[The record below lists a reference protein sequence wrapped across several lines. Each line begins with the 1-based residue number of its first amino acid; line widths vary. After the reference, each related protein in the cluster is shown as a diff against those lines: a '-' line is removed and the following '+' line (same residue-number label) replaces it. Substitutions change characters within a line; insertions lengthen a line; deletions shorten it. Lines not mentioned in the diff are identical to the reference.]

1 MKICLFGASSDYIKQ
16 SYIDSV
22 EQFGEMLA
30 RRGHTLVFGAGATG
44 LMGAAARGTRR
55 GGGKIIGISPTI
67 FDQGGLL
74 YKDCDEMLYTETM
87 HERKALLRSK
97 ADAFA
102 ITPGGVGT
110 FDEFFEVLTL
120 RQLGVLTKPI
130 GILNLE
136 GVYDP
141 LLNLLEKTI
150 EGGFMSE
157 ECRVLWHSES
167 DPAAL
172 LDYLERAIL
181 DPKEN
186 KNYAYMPIPPEE
198 RGKEVE

>member
-1 MKICLFGASSDYIKQ
+1 MVICLFGASSDYIQK
-16 SYIDSV
+16 SYIESV
-22 EQFGEMLA
+22 ERFGEILA
-30 RRGHTLVFGAGATG
+30 GAGHTLLFGAGATG

-55 GGGKIIGISPTI
+55 AGGKVIGIAPSF
-67 FDQGGLL
+67 FDSQGVL
-74 YKDCDEMLYTETM
+74 YDDCDEMIYTETM
-87 HERKALLRSK
+87 HERKALLRGK

-102 ITPGGVGT
+102 IVPGGIGT

-120 RQLGVLTKPI
+120 RQLGVMEKPI

-141 LLNLLEKTI
+141 LLTLLDKTI
-150 EGGFMSE
+150 ENGFMSE

-172 LDYLERAIL
+172 LAYLEKAAAE
-181 DPKEN
+181 PPTGKS
-186 KNYAYMPIPPEE
+186 YAYMPLPEE
-198 RGKEVE
+198 ISDTEV

>member
-1 MKICLFGASSDYIKQ
+1 MVICLFGASSDLIKQ
-16 SYIDSV
+16 SYIESV
-22 EQFGEMLA
+22 ERFGELLA
-30 RRGHTLVFGAGATG
+30 ERGHTLLFGAGATG
-44 LMGAAARGTRR
+44 LMGAAARGTKRA
-55 GGGKIIGISPTI
+55 GGKVIGISPSF
-67 FDQGGLL
+67 FDEGGIL
-74 YKDCDEMLYTETM
+74 YKDCDEMIYTDTM

-97 ADAFA
+97 ADVFA

-157 ECRVLWHSES
+157 ECRVLWHSENE
-167 DPAAL
+167 PEAL
-172 LDYLERAIL
+172 LSYLEKAAK
-181 DPKEN
+181 DPREN

-198 RGKEVE
+198 RGKEIE